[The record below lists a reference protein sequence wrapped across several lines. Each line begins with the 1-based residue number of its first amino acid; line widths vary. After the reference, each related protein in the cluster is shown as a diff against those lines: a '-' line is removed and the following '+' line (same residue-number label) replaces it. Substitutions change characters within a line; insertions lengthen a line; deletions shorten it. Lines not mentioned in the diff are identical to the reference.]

1 MTDWAGVLAIDLGS
15 SHGRAYWG
23 ALSDDGGLD
32 QEPLLE
38 VPNGS
43 VRIGER
49 WYWDLLRLFDFLPKA
64 VRHAADRAEGRPF
77 TVGICTWGVDY
88 ALLDDRDELLGQMHH
103 YRDPRTTGAYD
114 RLFDRASK
122 EDIYAATGNMF
133 LPINTLAQLA
143 AEHRDRPW
151 LLDKAAAL
159 LFPPDVM
166 AWYLTGRAV
175 NEITIAST
183 SQFLD
188 TGTRDWARPLLRQL
202 GLPTRFLCPLV
213 RPSSEIGRLRPSL
226 REAESLPD
234 TATVVAVCG
243 HDTASALLATPFAAG
258 ERGVFISTG
267 TWSLLGTELD
277 DPDRSAA
284 ALADNFTNEIGA
296 DDRVVFHKILIGLW
310 LIQECHRCWS
320 AEGHDLSFA
329 EIHAAAKG
337 APALTHLF
345 QVDDPRF
352 IAPVHMPS
360 AIADWFTDR
369 GLSPPDSV
377 SAIARAVYESLA
389 ANHADTIER
398 MERLTGRRP
407 GPVHMVGGGVQA
419 ALLCQFTADATGRP
433 VVAGPVEATVTGN
446 MISQLRF
453 QGRLADLEAGR
464 ALVRDTATLTRY
476 EPSDTHAWA
485 RARTRLAEAAGD

>member
-23 ALSDDGGLD
+23 DLVEGRLE

-43 VRIGER
+43 IRIGDR

-64 VRHAADRAEGRPF
+64 IRLAANRADGRPF
-77 TVGICTWGVDY
+77 TIGVCTWGVDY
-88 ALLDDRDELLGQMHH
+88 ALLDDRGELLGQMHH
-103 YRDPRTTGAYD
+103 YRDPRTNGAYE
-114 RLFDRASK
+114 RLFDRASR
-122 EDIYAATGNMF
+122 EEIYAATGNMF
-133 LPINTLAQLA
+133 LSINTLAQLA
-143 AEHRDRPW
+143 AERRDRPW

-202 GLPTRFLCPLV
+202 GLPTRVLCPLV
-213 RPSSEIGRLRPSL
+213 RPSTEIGRLRPSL
-226 REAESLPD
+226 CEAESLPD

-243 HDTASALLATPFAAG
+243 HDTASALLATPFAPG
-258 ERGVFISTG
+258 ERGVFISAG

-277 DPDRSAA
+277 APDRSAG

-310 LIQECHRCWS
+310 LIQECHRCWA
-320 AEGHDLSFA
+320 AEGHGLSFEA
-329 EIHAAAKG
+329 IHDAARN
-337 APALTHLF
+337 APALAHLF
-345 QVDDPRF
+345 QVDDPGF

-369 GLSPPDSV
+369 GLSPPNSV
-377 SAIARAVYESLA
+377 PAIARAVYESLA

-419 ALLCQFTADATGRP
+419 ALLCQLTADATGRP

-453 QGRLADLEAGR
+453 QGRLDDLEAGR
-464 ALVRDTATLTRY
+464 ALVRETAPLTRY
-476 EPSDTHAWA
+476 QPRDTGAWTGA
-485 RARTRLAEAAGD
+485 RRRLAQASVT